1 MQNPFRIINF
11 TKIVYMKNTLF
22 LLFFVLFSANLSAQK
37 EQLTWYTD
45 LNEASKVSSETKKPL
60 MLFFTGSDWCGWCVR
75 LQKEVFLTADF
86 KKWAVDNV
94 VLVDIDFPKDKSK
107 QSSALQNQNNLLAR
121 QYEVRGYPTVWFV
134 SSSINESQTYDYSRL
149 GQSGYMAG
157 GPSVWTSNANTF
169 LRK

>member
-1 MQNPFRIINF
+1 
-11 TKIVYMKNTLF
+11 MKNTFF
-22 LLFFVLFSANLSAQK
+22 LLFIVLFSANLTAQK
-37 EQLTWYTD
+37 EELTWYTD
-45 LNEASKVSSETKKPL
+45 LNEASKISVKTKKPL
-60 MLFFTGSDWCGWCVR
+60 MLFFTGSDWCGWCVK

-86 KKWAVDNV
+86 KQWAVNNV

-107 QSSALQNQNNLLAR
+107 QSSALQSQNNLLAR
-121 QYEVRGYPTVWFV
+121 QYDVKGYPTVWFV
-134 SSSINESQTYDYSRL
+134 TVSGSAGNYQYSKL

>member
-1 MQNPFRIINF
+1 
-11 TKIVYMKNTLF
+11 MKNTFF
-22 LLFFVLFSANLSAQK
+22 LLFIVLFSANLPAQK

-45 LNEASKVSSETKKPL
+45 LNEASKISAKTNKPL

-75 LQKEVFLTADF
+75 LQKEVFLTDDF
-86 KKWAVDNV
+86 KKWAANNV
-94 VLVDIDFPKDKSK
+94 ILVDVDFPKDKSN
-107 QSSALQNQNNLLAR
+107 QSVALQNQNNLLAR

-134 SSSINESQTYDYSRL
+134 AAAGSAGNYQYSKL

>member
-1 MQNPFRIINF
+1 
-11 TKIVYMKNTLF
+11 MKNTFF
-22 LLFFVLFSANLSAQK
+22 LLFIVLFSANLSAQK

-45 LNEASKVSSETKKPL
+45 LNEASKISAKTNKPL

-75 LQKEVFLTADF
+75 LQKEVFLTDDF

-94 VLVDIDFPKDKSK
+94 VLVDVDFPKDKSK
-107 QSSALQNQNNLLAR
+107 QSVALQNQNNLLAR

-134 SSSINESQTYDYSRL
+134 AAAGSAGNYQYSKL

-157 GPSVWTSNANTF
+157 GPSVWTSNANGF
-169 LRK
+169 LGK